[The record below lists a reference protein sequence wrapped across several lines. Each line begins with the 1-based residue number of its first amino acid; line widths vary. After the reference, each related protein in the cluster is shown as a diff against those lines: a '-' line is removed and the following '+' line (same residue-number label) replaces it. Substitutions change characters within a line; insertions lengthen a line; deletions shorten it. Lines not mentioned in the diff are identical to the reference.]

1 MRLQH
6 TVDDERF
13 RADWVAWLDANA
25 PTPEEI
31 ATDPPRSSGYYTAWG
46 RRWVNRLFDGGWLV
60 PGWPPE
66 LGGRNATARQQLVY
80 FEELCARQLPRST
93 NWCAI
98 PVVAPL
104 LVGFATPEQRERFLM
119 PTMRAEI
126 SWCLGMSEPGAGSDL
141 GGLQTQAVLDGD
153 RFVVNGQKIWTSGAL
168 HSDWCVLF
176 CRTDRTAPKHKGIS
190 CLLLD
195 LRLPGVEVRPIADLH
210 GHPDLCEVF
219 LTDVEVPAENLVG
232 QLNGGWALT
241 QASLAEERATL
252 WIDQVQTGKRAA
264 DALVALAAG
273 LAAVDAAAGRPSD
286 VRTRDLVAGLYI
298 DAQAGEMVG
307 YRGFH
312 AGEKGQAAP
321 QHSLMKLYS
330 SELIQRIVQ
339 AGAELLGPAGLDS
352 DAVRAPNLGPGLS
365 EGPGWLEQYLRTF
378 ALTVPGG
385 TSEIQRNI
393 IAERVLGLPR
403 R

>member
-6 TVDDERF
+6 TDADEQF
-13 RADWVAWLDANA
+13 RTEWVAWLDANA
-25 PTPEEI
+25 PAPEEI
-31 ATDPPRSSGYYTAWG
+31 AADPPRSSGYYPSWG
-46 RRWVNRLFDGGWLV
+46 RQWVNRLFDGGWLV

-80 FEELCARQLPRST
+80 FEELCARRLPRST

-104 LVGFATPEQRERFLM
+104 LVGYATDEQRDRFLM

-126 SWCLGMSEPGAGSDL
+126 SWCLGMSEPSAGSDL
-141 GGLQTQAVLDGD
+141 GGLRTRAVLDGD
-153 RFVVNGQKIWTSGAL
+153 RFLVNGQKIWTSGAL
-168 HSDWCVLF
+168 DSDWCVLF
-176 CRTDRTAPKHKGIS
+176 CRTDPDAPKHKGIS

-195 LRLPGVEVRPIADLH
+195 LTLPGVEVRPIDDLH

-252 WIDQVQTGKRAA
+252 WIDQVQSGKRAV
-264 DALVALAAG
+264 DALVELARGLGATSELGRCDERVRDIVAG
-273 LAAVDAAAGRPSD
+273 LA
-286 VRTRDLVAGLYI
+286 I
-298 DAQAGEMVG
+298 DARAGELLG

-312 AGEKGQAAP
+312 AQERGRSAP
-321 QHSLMKLYS
+321 QQSLMKLYS
-330 SELIQRIVQ
+330 SELIQRVTL
-339 AGAELLGPAGLDS
+339 AGGELLGPAGLHAGDHP
-352 DAVRAPNLGPGLS
+352 APDLGQGIGS
-365 EGPGWLEQYLRTF
+365 GPSWLAQYLVTF
-378 ALTVPGG
+378 ALTIPGG
-385 TSEIQRNI
+385 TSDIQRNI

>member
-6 TVDDERF
+6 TAADEQF
-13 RADWVAWLDANA
+13 RAEWVAWLDANA
-25 PTPEEI
+25 PTPAEMAI
-31 ATDPPRSSGYYTAWG
+31 DPPRSSGYYTSWG
-46 RRWVNRLFDGGWLV
+46 RRWVNHLFDDGWLV

-66 LGGRNATARQQLVY
+66 LGGRNATVRQQLVY
-80 FEELCARQLPRST
+80 FEELAARSLPRST

-104 LVGFATPEQRERFLM
+104 LVGYATDEQRDRFLM

-126 SWCLGMSEPGAGSDL
+126 SWCLGMSEPSAGSDL
-141 GGLQTQAVLDGD
+141 GGLRTRAVLDGD

-168 HSDWCVLF
+168 DADWCLLF
-176 CRTDRTAPKHKGIS
+176 CRTDPDAFKHKGIS

-195 LRLPGVEVRPIADLH
+195 LTLPGVDVRPINDLH

-219 LTDVEVPAENLVG
+219 LTDVDVPRENLVG
-232 QLNGGWALT
+232 SLHGGWALT

-264 DALVALAAG
+264 DALIALARDTG
-273 LAAVDAAAGRPSD
+273 AASALGRCDERVRD
-286 VRTRDLVAGLYI
+286 VVAGLYI
-298 DAQAGEMVG
+298 DARAGELLG
-307 YRGFH
+307 YRGFN
-312 AGEKGQAAP
+312 AEERGRSAP
-321 QHSLMKLYS
+321 QQSLMKLYS
-330 SELIQRIVQ
+330 SELIQRLML
-339 AGAELLGPAGLDS
+339 AGAELLGPAGLHADIS
-352 DAVRAPNLGPGLS
+352 GSPDLGPGIS
-365 EGPGWLEQYLRTF
+365 AGPSWLAQYLQTF

-403 R
+403 K